1 MPTWPALSESA
12 AAVSVSDPVADR
24 ERCTHRSKARHYLK
38 TNLKANS
45 LVPWKEGNVFSIQ
58 ATRNFC
64 GKSALTQ
71 GGMEGGG
78 RGLRG
83 FPSTSPFQL
92 PIPASRRNPLSPP
105 RPASPRPV
113 SSPPRKHMQGSD
125 GSGRAR
131 ISFRTGPAW
140 VRKSRHIRV
149 KRQFISKRPFW
160 LDTQTY
166 EVARKTDGH
175 VDVSDSAFLS
185 SGTHA
190 AAAWRAVRLAGCRR
204 PTRTLANPGPALRSE
219 RDGATRRPHHR
230 QSMHFTRRALIT
242 LN

>member
-1 MPTWPALSESA
+1 MRKKCPYSGWDGGWRQRSSRLSLHLA
-12 AAVSVSDPVADR
+12 
-24 ERCTHRSKARHYLK
+24 
-38 TNLKANS
+38 
-45 LVPWKEGNVFSIQ
+45 FS
-58 ATRNFC
+58 TPYPC
-64 GKSALTQ
+64 LTA
-71 GGMEGGG
+71 EPP
-78 RGLRG
+78 
-83 FPSTSPFQL
+83 FPS
-92 PIPASRRNPLSPP
+92 
-105 RPASPRPV
+105 SPRPV

-140 VRKSRHIRV
+140 VGKSRHIRV

-190 AAAWRAVRLAGCRR
+190 AALRGAARLAGCRR
-204 PTRTLANPGPALRSE
+204 PTRTLANSGPAARSE
-219 RDGATRRPHHR
+219 RDGATRRPDHR